1 MGLFSRKEPAAG
13 TGSRSRSAMSSEA
26 QASELRARARR
37 RLIGALA
44 LVLAAVIVVPA
55 LFDDPVS
62 PDMQAE
68 PLIVVP
74 MPIPG
79 TPNHDTS
86 GLVANITPLEP
97 PAPDTTLTDS
107 SAAPTGL
114 TPDEASALLPS
125 NDAAVVA
132 DTSPEVKVD
141 TKPPAQTESKP
152 ESKPVAKPVT
162 ERTDDGSVAIALLE
176 GRTPGKPAA
185 TTPVHGNF
193 TLQIAAYTTDHDAQ
207 SRREK
212 LISSGV
218 TNAYVENATV
228 NNKSTYR
235 LRVGPFPSRE
245 AAQAAQA
252 RLRALGY
259 DNSFI
264 SAK

>member
-1 MGLFSRKEPAAG
+1 MGFFSRKESATG
-13 TGSRSRSAMSSEA
+13 SGSRSRSAMSSEA
-26 QASELRARARR
+26 QAADLRARARR

-55 LFDDPVS
+55 LFDDPALS
-62 PDMQAE
+62 DMQAE

-74 MPIPG
+74 MPVPG
-79 TPNHDTS
+79 TPNPDAT
-86 GLVANITPLEP
+86 GVVASITPDAIAATP
-97 PAPDTTLTDS
+97 NNNLT
-107 SAAPTGL
+107 
-114 TPDEASALLPS
+114 EASPVPVDTVINDVNDLPPMD
-125 NDAAVVA
+125 NAVVVA
-132 DTSPEVKVD
+132 DTPPESKAD
-141 TKPPAQTESKP
+141 TKP
-152 ESKPVAKPVT
+152 VAPNETKPVT
-162 ERTDDGSVAIALLE
+162 KPASERTDDGSVAIALLE
-176 GRTPGKPAA
+176 GRTLGKPVNKA
-185 TTPVHGNF
+185 PVHGNF

-212 LISSGV
+212 LITAGV

-228 NNKSTYR
+228 NDKNTYR

>member
-1 MGLFSRKEPAAG
+1 MGFFSRKEPAP
-13 TGSRSRSAMSSEA
+13 GSRSRSSMSSEA
-26 QASELRARARR
+26 QAADLRARARR

-62 PDMQAE
+62 PEMQAE

-74 MPIPG
+74 MPVPG
-79 TPNHDTS
+79 TPNLDTP
-86 GLVANITPLEP
+86 GLVAST
-97 PAPDTTLTDS
+97 
-107 SAAPTGL
+107 
-114 TPDEASALLPS
+114 TPDITYTPDNNLTEPS
-125 NDAAVVA
+125 PVLDENAIVDI
-132 DTSPEVKVD
+132 DTSLPLDNDVVVTDTPPEPKTEVK
-141 TKPPAQTESKP
+141 PPTQTEV
-152 ESKPVAKPVT
+152 KPVAKPAT

-176 GRTPGKPAA
+176 GRTPGKPAV

-212 LISSGV
+212 LISAGV

-228 NNKSTYR
+228 NSKSTYR

-264 SAK
+264 STK